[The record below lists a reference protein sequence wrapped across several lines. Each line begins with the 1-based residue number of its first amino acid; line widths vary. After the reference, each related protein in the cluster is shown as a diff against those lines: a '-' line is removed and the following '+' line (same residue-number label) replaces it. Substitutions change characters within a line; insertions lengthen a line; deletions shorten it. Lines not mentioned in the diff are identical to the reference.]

1 MLKQRQKQQLHQQLR
16 LIRLKPHPTGRN
28 NVTGRDV
35 GGDANTTTA
44 GLTVDTK
51 AGDQDEVRDGAPADM
66 GDAGQVRSSTVAASQ
81 AGGET
86 SIEIIS
92 DTRPTRDGGA
102 GGDAVG
108 GMAALHRVNSLIE
121 VMAIDLIVI
130 SIVTTE
136 RAGEGR
142 GAVDRRII
150 EVISIATETWDG
162 ESSAAIGGHATGSV
176 HVNITGP
183 GEMTMVHI
191 VNSAEIEAPIVVPAT
206 SARHL
211 IDLLHGT
218 ADSTARPIDPDLARR
233 EGAAFANSLI
243 ETVDL
248 TSALHGALIIRT
260 PLTRGGGDADPT
272 GAIVISDRLEVIRTG
287 KDDDMRDTEGDMR
300 GLTSIITSV
309 DFVAERDTDSVVA
322 L

>member
-1 MLKQRQKQQLHQQLR
+1 MLQLRQKQQLHQQLR
-16 LIRLKPHPTGRN
+16 LIRLKPHPTGRE
-28 NVTGRDV
+28 NVTGLDV
-35 GGDANTTTA
+35 GGDAVTTTA
-44 GLTVDTK
+44 DLTVDTK

-81 AGGET
+81 AGET
-86 SIEIIS
+86 CIEIIS
-92 DTRPTRDGGA
+92 DTRPTRDGG
-102 GGDAVG
+102 GWGRSG
-108 GMAALHRVNSLIE
+108 GMAALHRVNLLIE
-121 VMAIDLIVI
+121 VIAIDLIVI
-130 SIVTTE
+130 SIVTTD

-142 GAVDRRII
+142 SAVDRRII

-218 ADSTARPIDPDLARR
+218 ADSTARPIDPDLARH

-322 L
+322 Q